1 MKLEGRSVVVVGGA
15 TGGALSALFLARA
28 GARVTL
34 LERVGA
40 PRAIGA
46 GIAIAENGMA
56 VLGSLGLR
64 EAIEAVARPV
74 GAARVVDARG
84 RTLFAPPA
92 DGVRAW
98 MLRRSDLQSIL
109 LDAITAETR
118 VDARFGREVLSAAAD
133 GSIVVREGSGTRE
146 LHAELIVAADGAHS
160 RVRQGGRFGAQVDAS
175 GIEYLRTMVAA
186 DVAREEEAWT
196 AAGLFGSF
204 ALRRG
209 TYVYASAGSRECR
222 AAVATQDLARLRAA
236 WAAAYPPAREILSS
250 VRAWD
255 ELIFNRVV
263 RVRCRTW
270 IDGRVVLLGDAAH
283 AMAPNLGQGANSAA
297 VDASVLVEELE
308 RATDLEAGLLAYEQ
322 RRKSAVTKVAKAAAR
337 LGALAEV
344 TLPLGCFARDRF
356 LMPLLSRLPGGLDT
370 RMVLQER
377 PQDLAVA
384 HSRGTSDRAA
394 TSARSDPLDHH

>member
-1 MKLEGRSVVVVGGA
+1 MKLEGRSILVVGGA
-15 TGGALSALFLARA
+15 TGGALSALFFAHA
-28 GARVTL
+28 GARITL

-56 VLGSLGLR
+56 VLESLGLR
-64 EAIEAVARPV
+64 DAIEKVARAV
-74 GAARVVDARG
+74 GAARVVDSRG
-84 RTLFAPPA
+84 RTLFAPRA
-92 DGVRAW
+92 DSMRGW
-98 MLRRSDLQSIL
+98 MLRRSELQSIL
-109 LDAITAETR
+109 LDAVMAESR
-118 VDARFGREVLSAAAD
+118 VDARFGYEVLSASPD
-133 GSIVVREGSGTRE
+133 GTVVVREGSGARE

-160 RVRQGGRFGAQVDAS
+160 RIRQGGRFGAQVDAS
-175 GIEYLRTMVAA
+175 GIEYLRTIVAA

-222 AAVATQDLARLRAA
+222 AAVASQDLARLRSA

-270 IDGRVVLLGDAAH
+270 IDGRIVLLGDAAH

-297 VDASVLVEELE
+297 VDASVLVDELL
-308 RATDLEAGLLAYEQ
+308 RAKDLEAGLLAYEQ
-322 RRKSAVTKVAKAAAR
+322 RRKPAVTKVARAAAR

-344 TLPLGCFARDRF
+344 THPMGRLLRDRV
-356 LMPLLSRLPGGLDT
+356 LMPLLSRTPGGIDA
-370 RMVLQER
+370 RMILQER
-377 PQDLAVA
+377 PEELAA
-384 HSRGTSDRAA
+384 ARGARRSDREAAA
-394 TSARSDPLDHH
+394 TRSESRD